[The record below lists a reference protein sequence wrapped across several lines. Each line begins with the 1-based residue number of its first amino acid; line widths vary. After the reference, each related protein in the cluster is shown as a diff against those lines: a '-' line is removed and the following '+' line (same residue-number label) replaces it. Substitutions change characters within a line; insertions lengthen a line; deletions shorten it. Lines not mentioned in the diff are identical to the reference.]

1 MSHGAHLA
9 GLEELRRN
17 LEAAVRI
24 ARRLDQEVM
33 ARVAD
38 EEPDRWNLLHDSLSA
53 ALVPGDMGSV
63 QQLLT
68 ALSAALDDR

>member
-24 ARRLDQEVM
+24 ARGLDQEAM

-38 EEPDRWNLLHDSLSA
+38 EEPDRWNLLQDSLSA
-53 ALVPGDMGSV
+53 ALAPGDMGSV